1 MYTFFKW
8 MFSLFLIF
16 IGVALVLR
24 NLDIISLEIFD
35 EIWECL
41 ATTRRIIRADFL
53 HTLISG
59 S

>member
-24 NLDIISLEIFD
+24 NLDIISPGNIRRNLG
-35 EIWECL
+35 CL